1 MQIYRRDILIIDM
14 KQTPVTS
21 LQTRIRPVLVISNN
35 KANTYR
41 PVLIVAPINSN
52 GNQRG
57 GER

>member
-1 MQIYRRDILIIDM
+1 M

-21 LQTRIRPVLVISNN
+21 LQTGIRPVLVISNN

>member
-14 KQTPVTS
+14 KQNPGTS
-21 LQTRIRPVLVISNN
+21 LQTGSRPVLVISNN
-35 KANTYR
+35 KANTYGS
-41 PVLIVAPINSN
+41 VLIVAPINSN

>member
-14 KQTPVTS
+14 KQTPGTS
-21 LQTRIRPVLVISNN
+21 LQTGIRPVLVISNN

-41 PVLIVAPINSN
+41 PVLTVAPINSN